1 MKKLALAAV
10 AALTVAGLAA
20 PSFAA
25 LSDFDKFAAITQLKD
40 HGINAS
46 NVYDNGNGTYRVV
59 VTTANGGTTFL
70 TVSSDT
76 LQPINN

>member
-1 MKKLALAAV
+1 MKKIALAAA

-25 LSDFDKFAAITQLKD
+25 MSNFDKFSVISELKD

-59 VTTANGGTTFL
+59 VETANGGSTFL
-70 TVSSDT
+70 TVQADT
-76 LQPINN
+76 LQPTKN